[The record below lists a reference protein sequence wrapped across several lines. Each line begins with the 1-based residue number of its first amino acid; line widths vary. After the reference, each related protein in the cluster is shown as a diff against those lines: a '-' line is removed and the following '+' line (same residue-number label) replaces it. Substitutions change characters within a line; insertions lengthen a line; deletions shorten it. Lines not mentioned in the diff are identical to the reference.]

1 MKRMG
6 AIAIA
11 IGGAITLA
19 ANAQAQGSK
28 SLTIVVGFGA
38 GGAYH
43 ITGVLVSRHM
53 PKYLP
58 GKPTMIV
65 KNMPGA
71 GSIVATNYL
80 ANIAPKDGSVMG
92 VISSGVVLE
101 HLFGNNKV
109 KFDPRKLGWLGSMS
123 QGINLCTV
131 WSQSG
136 VKTIEDAKKKEV
148 SAGSTGR
155 GSRTYTY
162 PAAMNALL
170 GTKFK
175 IVTGYKGLTQLGPA
189 LEQRE
194 VDSVCGYAWEGLKA
208 QRLAWVQDGR
218 LNIIA
223 QFARKKSDLFPNA
236 PLIQDLLA
244 NDTEKK
250 AIDLMVIDTLVA
262 WPLAMPPGL
271 PADMLKLYREAFAK
285 TMRDPEFIADAKK
298 SKRDVDL
305 VSGEEVDKAIAEAY
319 AYPKEVID
327 TAKRISGLK

>member
-1 MKRMG
+1 MR
-6 AIAIA
+6 IAVIA
-11 IGGAITLA
+11 GLA
-19 ANAQAQGSK
+19 AALAFSDSASAQSSK
-28 SLTIVVGFGA
+28 PVTILVGFGA

-58 GKPTMIV
+58 GKPNMIV

-80 ANIAPKDGSVMG
+80 ANIAPKDGSYMG

-101 HLFGNNKV
+101 HLFGNTKV
-109 KFDPRKLGWLGSMS
+109 KFDPRKIGWLGSMS
-123 QGINLCTV
+123 EGINLCTV
-131 WSQSG
+131 WGEAG
-136 VKTIEDAKKKEV
+136 VNTIEDAKNKEV

-208 QRLAWVQDGR
+208 QRLDWVKDGR
-218 LNIIA
+218 LKIIA
-223 QFARKKSDLFPNA
+223 QFALQKSPLFPDA
-236 PLIQDLLA
+236 PLIQDLLK

-262 WPLAMPPGL
+262 WPVVLPPGVS
-271 PADMLKLYREAFAK
+271 PALLKTYRDAFAK
-285 TMRDPEFIADAKK
+285 TMADPEFIADAKK
-298 SKRDVDL
+298 ANRDVGL
-305 VSGEEVDKAIAEAY
+305 VSGEKVDKAVADAY